1 MALTGAEVA
10 HEDVICE
17 VCNFGE
23 EISEKTWRLVT

>member
-1 MALTGAEVA
+1 MTLSGAEVA

-17 VCNFGE
+17 MCIFGE